1 MELKYTHGGYKSMW
15 HIAACDKLPQV
26 EVLYCEEA
34 IDWSSGKLRD
44 LKRRLC
50 YQRQRA

>member
-1 MELKYTHGGYKSMW
+1 MR

-34 IDWSSGKLRD
+34 IDWLPGNRLTSSLGVVISGSGVKTV
-44 LKRRLC
+44 
-50 YQRQRA
+50 